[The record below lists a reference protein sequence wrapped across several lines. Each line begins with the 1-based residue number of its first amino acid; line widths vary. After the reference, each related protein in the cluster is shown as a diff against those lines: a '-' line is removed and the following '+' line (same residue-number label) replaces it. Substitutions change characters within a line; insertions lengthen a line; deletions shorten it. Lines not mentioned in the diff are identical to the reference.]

1 MKQDKIWRDDIVL
14 MVFSF
19 EDVLDRAKEN
29 DMCIYNDGKIVITNK
44 GIKETTSGT
53 YEEYTVLRRIDRRSE

>member
-1 MKQDKIWRDDIVL
+1 ML

-19 EDVLDRAKEN
+19 EDVLDRAKVN
-29 DMCIYNDGKIVITNK
+29 DMCVYNDGKIVINNK

-53 YEEYTVLRRIDRRSE
+53 YEEYTVLRRIDRRGE

>member
-1 MKQDKIWRDDIVL
+1 MKQDKIWRNDIVL

-29 DMCIYNDGKIVITNK
+29 DLCIYNNGKIEIINE
-44 GIKETTSGT
+44 GMKETTSGIC
-53 YEEYTVLRRIDRRSE
+53 EKYTILRWLDRRSE